1 MGPPHRIKYSKYLQ
15 YSQESY
21 MASFFYLLWFVCRLA
36 HTAQGQ
42 YGDAKQS
49 FEKALEFDPN
59 NDSYKKNLEV
69 AEKKMEEQAVSI
81 NV

>member
-1 MGPPHRIKYSKYLQ
+1 
-15 YSQESY
+15 